1 MWASLRAL
9 AALAGAPAAP
19 CWCCTCGPANSAK
32 LPPALGL
39 RIRRPR
45 ELPLASRP
53 THPSNASSPS
63 IRRPELLRWSLEC
76 VRDSDCCHPSEPQ
89 VCPAPLCRPELLR
102 WSLERVGDSGAGLGV
117 RLSLGGVLFS
127 GILAPQGGAASGGI
141 TPHHRPLSNLLGEA
155 AGAAAA
161 VGVAEVATRGLQP
174 AVSGISSE
182 QPGGSRRAGQHGT
195 PAAASLAATG
205 GRAAAVH
212 ASHW

>member
-1 MWASLRAL
+1 MLLPPRAGAAR
-9 AALAGAPAAP
+9 AALRTAPNRRQLLGCASAALVS
-19 CWCCTCGPANSAK
+19 CH
-32 LPPALGL
+32 L
-39 RIRRPR
+39 
-45 ELPLASRP
+45 RP
-53 THPSNASSPS
+53 THPSNASCPS
-63 IRRPELLRWSLEC
+63 LR
-76 VRDSDCCHPSEPQ
+76 
-89 VCPAPLCRPELLR
+89 RPELLR

-141 TPHHRPLSNLLGEA
+141 TPHHRPLSNLLGEP